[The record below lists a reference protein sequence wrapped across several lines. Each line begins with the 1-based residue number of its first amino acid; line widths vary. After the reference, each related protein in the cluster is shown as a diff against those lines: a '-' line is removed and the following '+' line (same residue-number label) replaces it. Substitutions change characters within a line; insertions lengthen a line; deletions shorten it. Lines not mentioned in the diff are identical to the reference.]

1 MNENEVVV
9 PEMSAQEEAYWAG
22 DGDWEEY
29 EGEQTSEPETE
40 QPEQEQEAP
49 EAPAEGEESAE
60 AESVQT
66 EAPEAQTGEAFELVY
81 NGERLTKNRDEVI
94 RLAQIGMNHD
104 RAVERARKEGAAEHQ
119 NTIDTLNRVADRMG
133 RSTEELLNWM
143 EQQMHENAVRE
154 LEDSGM
160 ERAYAE
166 ELVRHREAERSQQA
180 QNQRA
185 QKQTAADE
193 EKLKPWREFWEQYP
207 EQAKAYQEK
216 APQAFIDGINKG
228 MSPIAAQMAM
238 ELAELR
244 EQNKVLQSNVEAL
257 TKGKENKKTAPP
269 AVGSFGGKNEMDPFL
284 QGFLAED

>member
-1 MNENEVVV
+1 MEENEVVI
-9 PEMSAQEEAYWAG
+9 PEMSEQEEAYWAG

-40 QPEQEQEAP
+40 PAAPENAEGAEAVEPAEQE
-49 EAPAEGEESAE
+49 G
-60 AESVQT
+60 VQT
-66 EAPEAQTGEAFELVY
+66 ETQTAPESTEGFELVY
-81 NGERLTKNRDEVI
+81 NGEKLTKTKDETI
-94 RLAQIGMNHD
+94 QLAQKGLNYD
-104 RAVERARKEGAAEHQ
+104 RAIERARREGAAEHQ
-119 NTIDTLNRVADRMG
+119 NTIDALNRVADRMG

>member
-1 MNENEVVV
+1 MEENEVVI
-9 PEMSAQEEAYWAG
+9 PEMSEQEEAYWAG

-40 QPEQEQEAP
+40 Q
-49 EAPAEGEESAE
+49 AEPESAE
-60 AESVQT
+60 GAEAVEPAEQEGVQT
-66 EAPEAQTGEAFELVY
+66 ETQTAPESTEGFELVY
-81 NGERLTKNRDEVI
+81 NGEKLTKTKDETI
-94 RLAQIGMNHD
+94 QLAQKGLNYD
-104 RAVERARKEGAAEHQ
+104 RAIERARREGAAEHQ
-119 NTIDTLNRVADRMG
+119 NTIDALNRVADRMG
-133 RSTEELLNWM
+133 RSTEELLNRM

-166 ELVRHREAERSQQA
+166 ELVRHREAERIQQA
-180 QNQRA
+180 QNKRA
-185 QKQTAADE
+185 QQQTAADE
-193 EKLKPWREFWEQYP
+193 EKLKPWKEFLEQYP

-257 TKGKENKKTAPP
+257 TKETKNKKAAPP
-269 AVGSFGGKNEMDPFL
+269 AVGSYGGKKEEDPFMR
-284 QGFLAED
+284 GFLAE

>member
-1 MNENEVVV
+1 MEENEVVI
-9 PEMSAQEEAYWAG
+9 PEMSEQEEAYWAG

-40 QPEQEQEAP
+40 PAEPENAEGAEAVEPAEQE
-49 EAPAEGEESAE
+49 G
-60 AESVQT
+60 VQT
-66 EAPEAQTGEAFELVY
+66 ETQTAPESTEGFELVY
-81 NGERLTKNRDEVI
+81 NGEKLTKTKDETI
-94 RLAQIGMNHD
+94 QLAQKGLNYD
-104 RAVERARKEGAAEHQ
+104 RAIERARREGAAEHQ
-119 NTIDTLNRVADRMG
+119 NTIDALNRVADRMG

>member
-1 MNENEVVV
+1 MEENEVVI
-9 PEMSAQEEAYWAG
+9 PEMSEQEEAYWDG

-40 QPEQEQEAP
+40 HANPENAEGAEAVEPAEQE
-49 EAPAEGEESAE
+49 G
-60 AESVQT
+60 VQT
-66 EAPEAQTGEAFELVY
+66 EAQTAPESTEGFELVY
-81 NGERLTKNRDEVI
+81 NGERLTKTKDETI
-94 RLAQIGMNHD
+94 QLAQKGLNYD
-104 RAVERARKEGAAEHQ
+104 RAIERARREGAAEHQ
-119 NTIDTLNRVADRMG
+119 NTIDALNRVADRMG

-180 QNQRA
+180 QNKRA
-185 QKQTAADE
+185 QRQTAADE
-193 EKLKPWREFWEQYP
+193 EKLKPWREFLEQYP

>member
-1 MNENEVVV
+1 MEENEVVI
-9 PEMSAQEEAYWAG
+9 PEMSEQEEAYWAG

-40 QPEQEQEAP
+40 H
-49 EAPAEGEESAE
+49 AEPESAE
-60 AESVQT
+60 GAEAVEPAEQEGVQI
-66 EAPEAQTGEAFELVY
+66 EAQTAPESAEGFELVY
-81 NGERLTKNRDEVI
+81 NGEKLTKTKDETI
-94 RLAQIGMNHD
+94 QLAQKGLNYD
-104 RAVERARKEGAAEHQ
+104 RAIERARREGAAEHQ
-119 NTIDTLNRVADRMG
+119 NTIDALNRVADRMG

-166 ELVRHREAERSQQA
+166 ELVRHREAERTQQA
-180 QNQRA
+180 QNKRTQ
-185 QKQTAADE
+185 QQTAADE
-193 EKLKPWREFWEQYP
+193 EKLKPWKEFWEQYP

-257 TKGKENKKTAPP
+257 TKETKNKKAAPP
-269 AVGSFGGKNEMDPFL
+269 AVGSYGGKKEEDPFMR
-284 QGFLAED
+284 GFMAE

>member
-1 MNENEVVV
+1 MEENEVVI
-9 PEMSAQEEAYWAG
+9 PEMSEQEEAYWAG

-40 QPEQEQEAP
+40 PAEPENAEGAEAVEPAEQE
-49 EAPAEGEESAE
+49 G
-60 AESVQT
+60 VQT
-66 EAPEAQTGEAFELVY
+66 ETQTAPESTEGFELVY
-81 NGERLTKNRDEVI
+81 NGERLTKTKDETI
-94 RLAQIGMNHD
+94 QLAQKGLNYD
-104 RAVERARKEGAAEHQ
+104 RAIERARREGAAEHQ
-119 NTIDTLNRVADRMG
+119 NTIDALNRVADRMG

>member
-1 MNENEVVV
+1 MEENEVVI
-9 PEMSAQEEAYWAG
+9 PEMSEQEEAYWAG

-40 QPEQEQEAP
+40 Q
-49 EAPAEGEESAE
+49 AEPESAE
-60 AESVQT
+60 GAEAVEPAEQEGVQT
-66 EAPEAQTGEAFELVY
+66 ETQTAPESTEGFELVY
-81 NGERLTKNRDEVI
+81 NGEKLTKTKDETI
-94 RLAQIGMNHD
+94 QLAQKGLNYD
-104 RAVERARKEGAAEHQ
+104 RAIERARREGAAEHQ
-119 NTIDTLNRVADRMG
+119 NTIDALNRVADRMG

-166 ELVRHREAERSQQA
+166 ELVRHREAERIQKA
-180 QNQRA
+180 QNKRA
-185 QKQTAADE
+185 QQQTAADE
-193 EKLKPWREFWEQYP
+193 EKLKPWKEFLEQYP

-228 MSPIAAQMAM
+228 MSPIASQMAM

-257 TKGKENKKTAPP
+257 TKETKNKKAAPP
-269 AVGSFGGKNEMDPFL
+269 AVGSYGGKKEEDPFMR
-284 QGFLAED
+284 GFLAE